1 MSIILQDVTYTYM
14 PGTPFERTAI
24 ENVSIEI
31 PSGKI
36 TAIAGHTGSGK
47 STLIQH
53 LSGLL
58 KPSNGKV
65 LVDDVDINIKN
76 NNESKMAR
84 RQVGMVFQYPEQQ
97 LFEET
102 VEADIAFGPRN
113 LGLTEEEISVRV
125 KEAMEFVNLD
135 YDTYAKRSPFQLSGG
150 QMRRVAIAGI
160 IAMHPKYLVL
170 DEPVA
175 GLDPRSKEELLKR
188 IRKFHEK
195 QGITIVFISHNMEDI
210 ANMADKV
217 IIMNQGKIL
226 LEGSPKEVFD
236 MSQADDILLAGLLP
250 PKTAIILDELNRGG
264 LKVDTSA
271 YTVEKGV
278 ELIYQALK
286 EAGKC

>member
-113 LGLTEEEISVRV
+113 LGLTEEEIFVRV

-188 IRKFHEK
+188 IRKLHEK

-286 EAGKC
+286 EAGRC

>member
-65 LVDDVDINIKN
+65 LVDDVDINIKD

-135 YDTYAKRSPFQLSGG
+135 YDTYANRSPFQLSGG

-188 IRKFHEK
+188 IRKLHEK

-286 EAGKC
+286 EAGRC

>member
-188 IRKFHEK
+188 IRKLHEK
-195 QGITIVFISHNMEDI
+195 KGITIVFISHNMEDI

-271 YTVEKGV
+271 YTVERGV

>member
-76 NNESKMAR
+76 NNKSKMAR

-188 IRKFHEK
+188 IRKLHEK

-286 EAGKC
+286 EAGRC

>member
-84 RQVGMVFQYPEQQ
+84 RQVGMVFQ
-97 LFEET
+97 
-102 VEADIAFGPRN
+102 
-113 LGLTEEEISVRV
+113 
-125 KEAMEFVNLD
+125 
-135 YDTYAKRSPFQLSGG
+135 
-150 QMRRVAIAGI
+150 
-160 IAMHPKYLVL
+160 
-170 DEPVA
+170 
-175 GLDPRSKEELLKR
+175 
-188 IRKFHEK
+188 
-195 QGITIVFISHNMEDI
+195 
-210 ANMADKV
+210 
-217 IIMNQGKIL
+217 
-226 LEGSPKEVFD
+226 
-236 MSQADDILLAGLLP
+236 
-250 PKTAIILDELNRGG
+250 
-264 LKVDTSA
+264 
-271 YTVEKGV
+271 
-278 ELIYQALK
+278 
-286 EAGKC
+286 

>member
-188 IRKFHEK
+188 IRKLHEK

-210 ANMADKV
+210 ANMSDKV

>member
-84 RQVGMVFQYPEQQ
+84 HQVGMVFQYPEQQ

-113 LGLTEEEISVRV
+113 LGLTEEEISLRV

-188 IRKFHEK
+188 IRKLHEK

-226 LEGSPKEVFD
+226 LEGSPGEVFD
-236 MSQADDILLAGLLP
+236 MSQADDILSAGLLP
-250 PKTAIILDELNRGG
+250 PKTTIILDELNRGG

-286 EAGKC
+286 EAGRC

>member
-76 NNESKMAR
+76 NNKSKMAR

-188 IRKFHEK
+188 IRKLHEK

>member
-188 IRKFHEK
+188 IRKLHEK

-250 PKTAIILDELNRGG
+250 PKTAIILDGLNRGG

-286 EAGKC
+286 EAGRC

>member
-188 IRKFHEK
+188 IRKLHEK

-250 PKTAIILDELNRGG
+250 PKTVIILDELNRGG

-286 EAGKC
+286 EAGRC

>member
-188 IRKFHEK
+188 IRKLHEK

-217 IIMNQGKIL
+217 TIMNQGKIL

>member
-125 KEAMEFVNLD
+125 KEAIEFVNLD
-135 YDTYAKRSPFQLSGG
+135 YDTYAKRSPFKLSGG

-188 IRKFHEK
+188 IRKLHEK

-286 EAGKC
+286 EAGRC

>member
-175 GLDPRSKEELLKR
+175 GLDPRSKEEFLKR
-188 IRKFHEK
+188 IRKLHEK

-250 PKTAIILDELNRGG
+250 PKTAIILDELKRGG

-286 EAGKC
+286 EAGRC

>member
-76 NNESKMAR
+76 NNESKLAR

-188 IRKFHEK
+188 IRKLHEK

-286 EAGKC
+286 EAGRC

>member
-188 IRKFHEK
+188 IRKLHEK

-236 MSQADDILLAGLLP
+236 MSQADDIMLAGLLP

-286 EAGKC
+286 EAGRC

>member
-65 LVDDVDINIKN
+65 LVDDVDINIRN

-188 IRKFHEK
+188 IRKLHEK

-286 EAGKC
+286 EAGRC

>member
-188 IRKFHEK
+188 IRKLHEK

-217 IIMNQGKIL
+217 IIMNKGKIL

-271 YTVEKGV
+271 YTVERGV

>member
-188 IRKFHEK
+188 IRKLHEK

-210 ANMADKV
+210 ANMSDKV

-236 MSQADDILLAGLLP
+236 MSQADDIMLAGLLP

-286 EAGKC
+286 EAGRC

>member
-188 IRKFHEK
+188 IRKLHEK

-264 LKVDTSA
+264 LKVDTLA

-286 EAGKC
+286 EAGRC

>member
-97 LFEET
+97 LVEET

-188 IRKFHEK
+188 IRKLHEK

>member
-188 IRKFHEK
+188 IRKLHEK
-195 QGITIVFISHNMEDI
+195 KGITIVFISHNMEDI

>member
-65 LVDDVDINIKN
+65 LVDDVDINIKD

-188 IRKFHEK
+188 IRKLHEK

-286 EAGKC
+286 EAGRC

>member
-188 IRKFHEK
+188 IRKLHEK

-217 IIMNQGKIL
+217 IIMNKGKIL

-286 EAGKC
+286 EAGRC

>member
-188 IRKFHEK
+188 IRKLHEK

-271 YTVEKGV
+271 YTVERGV

-286 EAGKC
+286 EAGRC

>member
-102 VEADIAFGPRN
+102 VEADIAFGPWN

-175 GLDPRSKEELLKR
+175 GLDPSSKEALLTR
-188 IRKFHEK
+188 IRKLHEK

>member
-1 MSIILQDVTYTYM
+1 M

-188 IRKFHEK
+188 IRKLHEK

-286 EAGKC
+286 EAGRC

>member
-65 LVDDVDINIKN
+65 LVDGVDINIKN

-188 IRKFHEK
+188 IRKLHEK

-286 EAGKC
+286 EAGRC

>member
-188 IRKFHEK
+188 IRKLHEK
-195 QGITIVFISHNMEDI
+195 KGITIVFISHNMEDI

-286 EAGKC
+286 EAGRC

>member
-113 LGLTEEEISVRV
+113 LGLTEEEISV

-188 IRKFHEK
+188 IRKLHEK

-286 EAGKC
+286 EAGRC